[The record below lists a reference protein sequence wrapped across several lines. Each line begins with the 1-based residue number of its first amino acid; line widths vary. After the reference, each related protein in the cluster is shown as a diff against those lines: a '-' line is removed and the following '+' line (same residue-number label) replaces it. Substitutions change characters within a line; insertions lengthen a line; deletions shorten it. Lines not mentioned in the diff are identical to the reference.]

1 MTQSNDRWNP
11 LKLVDTLNFFGEVPL
26 VGNVRWLQQMFGA
39 ASNPQAPAADALK
52 PTRAVVLLSEAGPA
66 ADALRKIFEDRGMV
80 VRSQLLPMDSPLP
93 ETAANRI
100 VNTQAVLWKG
110 VPNDEECLSAQIAD
124 LQQLPTSEEC
134 SLFDFRTANLDTLR
148 EVWGAVDDVVMGGA
162 SASGLSLLPG
172 YGRFAGNVSTANS
185 GGFASVRTRN
195 FDPPFDLSSWQ
206 GVRLVVRGDGQR
218 YKVILRN
225 SNNWDSLA
233 YCTSVD
239 TEAEQWLGIDIPFAA
254 MQATFRA
261 KTQSTAPPL
270 NPSTV
275 CSWQLMLSKFEYDG
289 NQNPH
294 FRAGAFSLDVRSL
307 GVYRPSKAPVTIL
320 IASSPEQA
328 ATYTTL
334 LAQSGLAHQVLTR
347 DEPEFAMKLLQA
359 LPSH

>member
-1 MTQSNDRWNP
+1 M
-11 LKLVDTLNFFGEVPL
+11 
-26 VGNVRWLQQMFGA
+26 
-39 ASNPQAPAADALK
+39 
-52 PTRAVVLLSEAGPA
+52 
-66 ADALRKIFEDRGMV
+66 
-80 VRSQLLPMDSPLP
+80 
-93 ETAANRI
+93 
-100 VNTQAVLWKG
+100 
-110 VPNDEECLSAQIAD
+110 
-124 LQQLPTSEEC
+124 
-134 SLFDFRTANLDTLR
+134 
-148 EVWGAVDDVVMGGA
+148 
-162 SASGLSLLPG
+162 
-172 YGRFAGNVSTANS
+172 
-185 GGFASVRTRN
+185 
-195 FDPPFDLSSWQ
+195 
-206 GVRLVVRGDGQR
+206 RLVVRGDGQR

-261 KTQSTAPPL
+261 ITQSTAPPL

-294 FRAGAFSLDVRSL
+294 FRPGAFSLDVRSL

-328 ATYTTL
+328 ATYTAL